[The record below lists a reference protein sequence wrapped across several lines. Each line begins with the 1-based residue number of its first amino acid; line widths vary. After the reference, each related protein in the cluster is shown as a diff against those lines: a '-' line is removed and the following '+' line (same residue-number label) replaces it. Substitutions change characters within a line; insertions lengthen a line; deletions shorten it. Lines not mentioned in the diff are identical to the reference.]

1 MAEKITRSYT
11 LREDT
16 LKKIDEVSKEMG
28 ISKSSAIELM
38 VKVGY
43 SNVLRM
49 VKEVG
54 SNETN

>member
-54 SNETN
+54 SNEVQ

>member
-54 SNETN
+54 SNDVQ

>member
-16 LKKIDEVSKEMG
+16 LKKIDDVSKEMG

-54 SNETN
+54 SNEVQ

>member
-49 VKEVG
+49 VREVG
-54 SNETN
+54 SNEVQ